1 MGVLE
6 LSGEDKSAWLPRR
19 RLSIPAGSRI
29 ATVLKPLPVWN
40 MTPISE
46 ARIKR
51 STTKNDTP
59 LLMNAARASTQKK
72 FNLVA
77 LASYWIS

>member
-1 MGVLE
+1 MGVLD
-6 LSGEDKSAWLPRR
+6 LSGEDKSAWPPRR
-19 RLSIPAGSRI
+19 RLSIPAGSVI
-29 ATVLKPLPVWN
+29 TTVLKPLPAGN

-59 LLMNAARASTQKK
+59 LSNQCC
-72 FNLVA
+72 
-77 LASYWIS
+77 